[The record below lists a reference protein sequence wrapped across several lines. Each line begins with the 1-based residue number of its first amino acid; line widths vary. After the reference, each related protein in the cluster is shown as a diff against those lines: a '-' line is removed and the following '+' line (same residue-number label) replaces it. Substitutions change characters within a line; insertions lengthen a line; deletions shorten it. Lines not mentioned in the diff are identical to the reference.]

1 MSKEELK
8 YFELSHP
15 EKRLYYIQKY
25 YPETSMWNLP
35 KSVVF
40 KRPAD
45 QALIKKAIA
54 TLIKNNQNMRIRL
67 AETEAGP
74 KQYIAEYSDADAEAE
89 TVEFAGPGGEDK
101 MREWAEAESRR
112 PFSEFTNGRLYRFYV
127 VKLGDGRCG
136 FYFNGHHII
145 FDGVSLALVCDKIV
159 EYYGRLAAGETSI
172 EEEFP
177 LYFDALGR
185 EADYLASKEFEKD
198 RDYWFEKYKTDIE
211 NLELRPASGAKDA
224 LAIERAYY
232 RAPEGL
238 SKRIGEYCDKNKMS
252 AFRVFMCALYA
263 YLFRLTGKEDI
274 VITTGYH
281 GRNEEFKKTTGMF
294 VSTLP
299 MRFAFAADSTFL
311 SLCEKFTPEFKEML
325 SHHAF
330 PSDLLA
336 GEIRR
341 LNREPENLFT
351 IMLSQFIKTAHAD
364 KVNSVLY
371 GSGESFGALTFY
383 INDDAGRGGDIELLV
398 DYRVSMYA
406 GREIDYM
413 AGHIFSLLDSAI
425 SDPDKKIS
433 EYDFIS
439 ESEKRRLLHDFN
451 DSAAYYPAD
460 KTFCDIFDGRA
471 AETPDK
477 KAVVYVDK
485 SMTFGELR
493 DKGAALAAKLRSLG
507 VWRDDI
513 VGIFVDRSL
522 EMFVGAV
529 GVLKS
534 GAAFMPIDT
543 KYPMDR
549 IEFMLE
555 DSRAKV
561 LVTQKHLMDKIKF
574 GGTVIDLDDP
584 ASYGFDALAPAKVEN
599 ISRPEDLAYV
609 IYTSGSTGKPKG
621 TLIEHRALLNFSYW
635 HMNSRGITSADRI
648 SKHASFGFD
657 ASIVEVFPPLIAGAE
672 IHVISEEIKL
682 SLGELNEYFENNKI
696 SGAFL
701 TTQFAEQFC
710 ENIDNKSLRYLDTGG
725 EKLRTFTGRG
735 FQLYNCYGPTECTV
749 YTTNFAVDKNYA
761 NIPIGKP
768 LANTRLYITD
778 RFGNLMPEGY
788 AGELCVAGDCLARG
802 YLNRPETTA
811 EKFVDNPFEKGGRMY
826 RTGDLVRWLPTGDIE
841 YIGRIDNQVKLRGF
855 RIELGEIEI
864 EIMKVAG
871 VKNTAV
877 TVVSD
882 GGNKFI
888 CAYFV
893 AEDSV
898 TADSIKKEITQN
910 LPEFMVPSHFVKLA
924 EMPVNASGKI
934 DRKALPAPNVKDEKS
949 SSDFVSPE
957 GETELKLASLWKETL
972 GAENIGALDNFFK
985 IGGHSLKM
993 VLIQAKIES
1002 VFGCRLSV
1010 RTLFENCSLR
1020 DMAARI
1026 DAARASGAAKT
1037 AGGGA
1042 AEDAKRPGVTEAGN
1056 TVRRGASDPAWVRP
1070 ETEIE
1075 ERLVRV
1081 WEDALGVKGVGAADN
1096 FFAIGG
1102 HSLKMVSLQYKIE
1115 KEFAVRVSIKK
1126 LFDSASVRA
1135 MAGLITEAA
1144 AASEPAGV
1152 REEKRAASSA
1162 SAAEARA
1169 KTAGA
1174 GGRIVYPVSSVQK
1187 RLFIVESMEGPSTSY
1202 NVPFVL
1208 KITGRLDMQ
1217 KFSDAIE
1224 KMVARHE
1231 ALRTSFETV
1240 DGEPVQVVHPTV
1252 RLKKFF
1258 QDASAGVLED
1268 YLSEFVRP
1276 FDLSEPPLFRVKL
1289 LKVGECE
1296 HWLMLD
1302 VHHIIFDGMSLEIF
1316 TRELFEIYSG
1326 RALAELTAQ
1335 YKDFCLWQEKFL
1347 ASPALAEQ
1355 EKVWFEMLSGELPTL
1370 NMPTDFARPPKPDIA
1385 GDHYGFTADPE
1396 ISARLRSLALTTGN
1410 TLYTV
1415 VLAAF
1420 NVLLSRYSQQE
1431 DIIVG
1436 TPLVGRPS
1444 IEAQKMVGMFINTMP
1459 ARNYPKGGKKFSEFL
1474 GEVRSN
1480 FLNIIDNQDYQLDML
1495 IDRLNL
1501 KRASGHNP
1509 LFDAVFVYQTSRGLR
1524 DETFGDVTVR
1534 PQGLETGTAKFDV
1547 TLQAFESEDA
1557 IRFDLEYRKCLFRD
1571 ETIRRMSSQLI
1582 NILDEVSRTPDI
1594 LIEDIE
1600 LVASE
1605 ERKTLLYDFNAT
1617 ALEYDKNITIFEY
1630 FEKTAAEYAANTAVV
1645 FGSKRLTYGQLN
1657 EYANKLARVLIEKG
1671 VKKSDFVAQL
1681 ADKSAE
1687 MIVGLLAIMKAGAC
1701 YVPIDPAY
1709 PADRVDFM
1717 LSDTKAAAIIGQQK
1731 NISAVEYNGPKVPID
1746 DYSIYDA
1753 PGGGENLCRT
1763 AGPRDLAYAIYTS
1776 GSTGKPKG
1784 VMIEHR
1790 SLINLAAC
1798 LIKEFNLTAADKV
1811 TQYMSICFDP
1821 SIGSEIFPTLF
1832 TGAELHVI
1840 EPALR
1845 LLPVELNTYMESAGI
1860 TFSIYPTQFYEQFAE
1875 LTDNR
1880 SARFICCGGD
1890 KLKNFRAKNYTLVN
1904 AYGPTEYTVITT
1916 MFRVEREYDNIPI
1929 GKGVAN
1935 TRMYVLGKKNKLLPI
1950 GVPGELCI
1958 AGDGIARGYLNRPEL
1973 NAEKFPADPFYPDER
1988 MYRTGDLVRWLPDG
2002 NIEFLG
2008 RIDFQV
2014 KIRGFRIELGEIDAQ
2029 LQKHEEI
2036 ETAVVLAKDDE
2047 QKNKYLCAFYTAK
2060 REIPAKEL
2068 KEFLSQTL
2076 ANYMIPAYFIRLE
2089 SMPLNPSGKVDRKAV
2104 GAIEIKTAA
2113 AERILP
2119 SNERE
2124 EKIAKAWREVL
2135 GAKEVGV
2142 NENFFE
2148 IGGHSLKAVT
2158 LTAKLQQDYEVN
2170 INDIFKYQTIGAL
2183 AKNIVEK
2190 KGTLETK
2197 LESLKIKVP
2206 AMEDKFNAFAA
2217 SDEFKKEKAAYDAEN
2232 ARYETLNIHARFNY
2246 NAVLLTGATG
2256 YLGVHMLHDLLKG
2269 WKCDVYLPV
2278 RGKTR
2283 GDALVRVNEK
2293 YRYYFGSELKSA
2305 ELERIKILCADL
2317 EKDMLGLESKEYDDA
2332 AAAVDAIIHPAAN
2345 VKHYGRYEDFY
2356 GPNVKA
2362 VENLLE
2368 FAAAGKK
2375 KDFNHVSTI
2384 SVSAGSIPGRECAVF
2399 TEASC
2404 DIGQRSDNLYIQTK
2418 LEAEKM
2424 VIAARDKYGIRTNI
2438 FRVGNISFN
2447 SKTGHLQ
2454 QNVEENAFSVTVK
2467 SFVNLGVVPETADE
2481 AELSFVDSTSASVLA
2496 LFDRSEIHN
2505 QIYHC
2510 HNTFVVKL
2518 SELLTSPALGL
2529 AVEKL
2534 PFAEF
2539 IDRLKQ
2545 EYPVE
2550 CRRQHVENILLHR
2563 GWLENEDDSTAVVTL
2578 SERTARLLKR
2588 LGVEWP
2594 RVDEAKMT
2602 DMMVMALRERLDFIK
2617 SIGLFKGVPDGV
2629 AREIAFMS
2637 KERVVREG
2645 ADVTWEGDPVS
2656 DFHLI
2661 ISGNAELQK
2670 TSRAGWLGTIMI
2682 LGSGDFIGLDA
2693 LFGGRSN
2700 VTAEAIMDDLRVLS
2714 IDGAKLRERLLM
2726 APELCFNA
2734 LAAVTANSE
2743 RLEGIIT
2750 NID

>member
-15 EKRLYYIQKY
+15 EKRLYYLQKY
-25 YPETSMWNLP
+25 YPETAMWNLP

-40 KRPAD
+40 KGPAD
-45 QALIKKAIA
+45 PALIKKAIA
-54 TLIKNNQNMRIRL
+54 LLIKNNQNMRIRL
-67 AETEAGP
+67 AETEDGP
-74 KQYIAEYSDADAEAE
+74 KQYVAEYSGADAEAE
-89 TVEFAGPGGEDK
+89 TVEFTGPGGEDK

-112 PFSEFTNGRLYRFYV
+112 PFSEFTDGRLYRFYV
-127 VKLGDGRCG
+127 VKLGEGRCG

-159 EYYGRLAAGETSI
+159 EYYERLAAGETSI

-177 LYFDALGR
+177 LYFDAIGR
-185 EADYLASKEFEKD
+185 ESDYLASKEFEKD

-211 NLELRPASGAKDA
+211 NLELRLAPGAKDA

-238 SKRIGEYCDKNKMS
+238 SKRIHDYCDKNKTS

-263 YLFRLTGKEDI
+263 YMFRLTSREDI
-274 VITTGYH
+274 VITTAHH
-281 GRNEEFKKTTGMF
+281 GRSEEFKKTTGMF

-299 MRFAFAADSTFL
+299 MRFSFAADSTFR
-311 SLCEKFTPEFKEML
+311 SLCEKFMPEFKEML
-325 SHHAF
+325 SHQAF

-336 GEIRR
+336 SELRR
-341 LNREPENLFT
+341 LNREPENLF
-351 IMLSQFIKTAHAD
+351 ILILSQFIKTAYAD
-364 KVNSVLY
+364 KVDSVLY

-383 INDDAGRGGDIELLV
+383 INDDAGRGGYLEMIV
-398 DYRVSMYA
+398 DYRVSIYSR
-406 GREIDYM
+406 REIDYM

-439 ESEKRRLLHDFN
+439 ESEKRRLLRDFN
-451 DSAAYYPAD
+451 DTVAYYPSD

-477 KAVVYVDK
+477 KAVVYIDK
-485 SMTFGELR
+485 SMTYGELR
-493 DKGAALAAKLRSLG
+493 DKGASLAAKLRSLG
-507 VWRDDI
+507 VGRDDI

-555 DSRAKV
+555 DSRSKV

-574 GGTVIDLDDP
+574 GGTIIDLDDA
-584 ASYGFDALAPAKVEN
+584 ASYGYDALAPVKVEN

-621 TLIEHRALLNFSYW
+621 TLIEHRSLLNFSYW

-682 SLGELNEYFENNKI
+682 SLGELNEYFENNNI

-725 EKLRTFTGRG
+725 EKIRTFTSRR
-735 FQLYNCYGPTECTV
+735 FQLNNCYGPTECTV
-749 YTTNFAVDKNYA
+749 YTTSFAVDKNYA

-864 EIMKVAG
+864 EIMKVGG
-871 VKNTAV
+871 VKNAAV
-877 TVVSD
+877 TVITD

-898 TADSIKKEITQN
+898 TAESIKKEISQN
-910 LPEFMVPSHFVKLA
+910 LPEFMAPSYFVKLA

-957 GETELKLASLWKETL
+957 GPTELKLASLWKETL
-972 GAENIGALDNFFK
+972 GAENVGAQDNFFK

-993 VLIQAKIES
+993 VIIQAKIES
-1002 VFGCRLSV
+1002 VFGRRLSV
-1010 RTLFENCSLR
+1010 RTLFENCVLR

-1026 DAARASGAAKT
+1026 DSAGAAGAT
-1037 AGGGA
+1037 EAGGGPVV
-1042 AEDAKRPGVTEAGN
+1042 EEVRRPGVEAGN
-1056 TVRRGASDPAWVRP
+1056 TVRRGASDPAWVGP
-1070 ETEIE
+1070 ENEIE
-1075 ERLVRV
+1075 ERLVKI
-1081 WEDALGVKGVGAADN
+1081 WEEALGVRGVGAADN

-1126 LFDSASVRA
+1126 LFDAASVRA
-1135 MAGLITEAA
+1135 MAGIITVAA
-1144 AASEPAGV
+1144 AVSESESV

-1162 SAAEARA
+1162 AAAEARV
-1169 KTAGA
+1169 KTAGE
-1174 GGRIVYPVSSVQK
+1174 GGRTVYPVSSVQK

-1208 KITGRLDMQ
+1208 KITGRLDMP

-1231 ALRTSFETV
+1231 ALRTSFEIV
-1240 DGEPVQVVHPTV
+1240 DGEPVQVVHPAV

-1258 QDASAGVLED
+1258 QDASTGVLED
-1268 YLSEFVRP
+1268 YLREFVRP

-1289 LKVGECE
+1289 LKVGDNE

-1326 RALAELTAQ
+1326 RTLPELTAQ
-1335 YKDFCLWQEKFL
+1335 YKDFCLWQEKFI
-1347 ASPALAEQ
+1347 ASRAAAEQ
-1355 EKVWFEMLSGELPTL
+1355 EKIWFEMLSGELPTL
-1370 NMPTDFARPPKPDIA
+1370 NMPTDFTRPPKPDIA
-1385 GDHYGFTADPE
+1385 GDHYGFTADSE

-1444 IEAQKMVGMFINTMP
+1444 LEAQKMVGMFINTMP

-1495 IDRLNL
+1495 IDRLNV

-1524 DETFGDVTVR
+1524 DETFGEITVR

-1557 IRFDLEYRKCLFRD
+1557 IRFDFEYRKCLFRE

-1582 NILDEVSRTPDI
+1582 NILDEVSRKPDM

-1600 LVASE
+1600 LMSPA
-1605 ERKTLLYDFNAT
+1605 ERKSVLYDFNDT
-1617 ALEYDKNITIFEY
+1617 AMDYPKDKTFVDVFDEQA
-1630 FEKTAAEYAANTAVV
+1630 EKTPDRKAAVYLD
-1645 FGSKRLTYGQLN
+1645 KYMTYGELRAKS
-1657 EYANKLARVLIEKG
+1657 EILAEKLRGLGIVRDDIVGIMVDRSLDMFVGAVGVLKSGAAFMPIDTKYPSDRVE
-1671 VKKSDFVAQL
+1671 FML
-1681 ADKSAE
+1681 ADSSSKVLVTQKHLREIIKFDGTVIELDDDALYE
-1687 MIVGLLAIMKAGAC
+1687 TPALA
-1701 YVPIDPAY
+1701 P
-1709 PADRVDFM
+1709 F
-1717 LSDTKAAAIIGQQK
+1717 K
-1731 NISAVEYNGPKVPID
+1731 NVSRPE
-1746 DYSIYDA
+1746 
-1753 PGGGENLCRT
+1753 
-1763 AGPRDLAYAIYTS
+1763 DLAYVIYTS

-1784 VMIEHR
+1784 TLIEHH
-1790 SLINLAAC
+1790 SLLNFSFWYVKSHRI
-1798 LIKEFNLTAADKV
+1798 TAADALAKHASFGFDG
-1811 TQYMSICFDP
+1811 SIM
-1821 SIGSEIFPTLF
+1821 EVFPPLIA
-1832 TGAELHVI
+1832 GAEVHIISEDIKLSL
-1840 EPALR
+1840 A
-1845 LLPVELNTYMESAGI
+1845 ELNEY
-1860 TFSIYPTQFYEQFAE
+1860 FDKNSIRGAFFTTQLAEQFNENFESKTLRYLDAGGEKLRTFTRRSYE
-1875 LTDNR
+1875 LNN
-1880 SARFICCGGD
+1880 G
-1890 KLKNFRAKNYTLVN
+1890 
-1904 AYGPTEYTVITT
+1904 YGPTECTVYTTFFPVDKQ
-1916 MFRVEREYDNIPI
+1916 YDNIPI
-1929 GKGVAN
+1929 GKPLAN
-1935 TRMYVLGKKNKLLPI
+1935 MRLYVLDKKNKLLPVGI
-1950 GVPGELCI
+1950 PGELCV
-1958 AGDGIARGYLNRPEL
+1958 AGDGVGRGYLGRPEL
-1973 NAEKFPADPFYPDER
+1973 TAEKFPADPFRPGER

-2002 NIEFLG
+2002 NIEYLG

-2014 KIRGFRIELGEIDAQ
+2014 KLRGFRIELGEIEMQ
-2029 LQKHEEI
+2029 LQKFEDI
-2036 ETAVVLAKDDE
+2036 EKAVVIAKDDE
-2047 QKNKYLCAFYTAK
+2047 NGNKFLCAFYTAN
-2060 REIPAKEL
+2060 REIPDKEL
-2068 KEFLSQTL
+2068 KEFLSRSL
-2076 ANYMIPAYFIRLE
+2076 ANYMIPSYFIRLE
-2089 SMPLNPSGKVDRKAV
+2089 SMPLNASGKIDRKAV

-2148 IGGHSLKAVT
+2148 IGGHSLKAVS

-2197 LESLKIKVP
+2197 LESLKTKVP
-2206 AMEDKFNAFAA
+2206 AMEDKLNAFAA
-2217 SDEFKKEKAAYDAEN
+2217 SDEFKKAKAAYDDEN
-2232 ARYETLNIHARFNY
+2232 ARYEALNIHARFSY

-2256 YLGVHMLHDLLKG
+2256 YLGVHMLYDLLKG
-2269 WKCDVYLPV
+2269 WKCDIYLPV

-2293 YRYYFGSELKSA
+2293 YRYYFGSELKNS

-2317 EKDMLGLESKEYDDA
+2317 EKDMLGLDSKEYNDA
-2332 AAAVDAIIHPAAN
+2332 AATVDAIIHPAAN

-2362 VENLLE
+2362 VKTFLE

-2384 SVSAGSIPGRECAVF
+2384 SVSAGSIPGLDCAVF
-2399 TEASC
+2399 TEDSC
-2404 DIGQRSDNLYIQTK
+2404 DIGQKSDNLYVQTK
-2418 LEAEKM
+2418 LEAEKL
-2424 VIAARDKYGIRTNI
+2424 VIAAREKYGIRTNI

-2496 LFDRSEIHN
+2496 LFDRSVIHN

-2510 HNTFVVKL
+2510 HNTFSVKL

-2539 IDRLKQ
+2539 IDRLKE
-2545 EYPVE
+2545 EYSVE

-2563 GWLENEDDSTAVVTL
+2563 GWLESEDESTVMVTL

-2602 DMMVMALRERLDFIK
+2602 DMMAMALRERLDFIK
-2617 SIGLFKGVPDGV
+2617 SIDLFKGVPDGV

-2637 KERVVREG
+2637 KERVVRAG
-2645 ADVTWEGDPVS
+2645 FDVTWEGDPAS

-2661 ISGNAELQK
+2661 ISGNVELQK
-2670 TSRAGWLGTIMI
+2670 TSKAGWLGTIMI

-2700 VTAEAIMDDLRVLS
+2700 VTAEAIMGDLRLLS
-2714 IDGAKLRERLLM
+2714 IDGAKLSQRLLM

>member
-1 MSKEELK
+1 MSQYELK
-8 YFELSHP
+8 YYDLSYP
-15 EKRLYYIQKY
+15 EKRLYNIQKY
-25 YPETSMWNLP
+25 YPRTSMWNLP
-35 KSVVF
+35 KLVVF
-40 KRPAD
+40 KGQAD
-45 QALIKKAIA
+45 PVLIKKAIA
-54 TLIKNNQNMRIRL
+54 LLIKNNQNMRIRL
-67 AETEAGP
+67 AETDEGP
-74 KQYIAEYSDADAEAE
+74 KQYVAQYSDADAEAE
-89 TVEFAGPGGEDK
+89 TVEFAGPGADDR
-101 MREWAEAESRR
+101 MRKWAEAESRR
-112 PFSEFTNGRLYRFYV
+112 PFSEFPGGRLYRFYV
-127 VKLGDGRCG
+127 VKLGGGRSG

-145 FDGVSLALVCDKIV
+145 FDGASLALVCDKIV
-159 EYYGRLAAGETSI
+159 EYYGRLAAGETKI

-177 LYFDALGR
+177 LYLDALGR

-211 NLELRPASGAKDA
+211 NLELRPAPGVRDDFAV
-224 LAIERAYY
+224 ERAYY

-238 SKRIGEYCDKNKMS
+238 SKSIGDYCDKNKTS

-263 YLFRLTGKEDI
+263 YLFRLTAKEDI
-274 VITTGYH
+274 VITTVHHPGS
-281 GRNEEFKKTTGMF
+281 EEFKKTTGMLA
-294 VSTLP
+294 STLP
-299 MRFAFAADSTFL
+299 MRFSFAADSTFR
-311 SLCEKFTPEFKEML
+311 SLCEKFAPEFKEML
-325 SHHAF
+325 SHQAF
-330 PSDLLA
+330 PGDLLA
-336 GEIRR
+336 DELRR

-351 IMLSQFIKTAHAD
+351 VMLSQFIKTAYAD
-364 KVNSVLY
+364 NIDSALY
-371 GSGESFGALTFY
+371 GSGESLGALTFY
-383 INDDAGRGGDIELLV
+383 INDDAGRGGDLELIV

-413 AGHIFSLLDSAI
+413 AGHIFSLLDSAM
-425 SDPDKKIS
+425 SAPDKKIS

-439 ESEKRRLLHDFN
+439 GSEKRRLINDFN
-451 DSAAYYPAD
+451 NTVAYYPSD

-471 AETPDK
+471 SEAPDK

-485 SMTFGELR
+485 SMTYGELR
-493 DKGAALAAKLRSLG
+493 DKSAALAAKLRSLG
-507 VWRDDI
+507 AGRDDI

-574 GGTVIDLDDP
+574 GGTLIDLDDA
-584 ASYGFDALAPAKVEN
+584 ASYGFDASAPAKVEN
-599 ISRPEDLAYV
+599 VSRPEDLAYV

-635 HMNSRGITSADRI
+635 HVNSRGITSADRLA
-648 SKHASFGFD
+648 KHASFGFD
-657 ASIVEVFPPLIAGAE
+657 ASIMEVFPPLIAGAE

-682 SLGELNEYFENNKI
+682 SLGELNEYFENNNI

-735 FQLYNCYGPTECTV
+735 FQLINGYGPTECTV
-749 YTTNFAVDKNYA
+749 YTNNFTVDKNYA

-768 LANTRLYITD
+768 IANTRLYITD

-802 YLNRPETTA
+802 YLNRPDITA

-826 RTGDLVRWLPTGDIE
+826 RTGDLVRWLPTGDME

-855 RIELGEIEI
+855 RIELGEIET
-864 EIMKVAG
+864 EIMKVKG
-871 VKNTAV
+871 VKNSAV
-877 TVVSD
+877 TVASD

-898 TADSIKKEITQN
+898 TAEFIKQEISRN
-910 LPEFMVPSHFVKLA
+910 LPEFMVPSYFVKLA

-934 DRKALPAPNVKDEKS
+934 DRKALPAPSVKDEKS

-957 GETELKLASLWKETL
+957 GATELKLASLWKETL
-972 GAENIGALDNFFK
+972 GAENISALDNFFK

-993 VLIQAKIES
+993 VLIQAKIE
-1002 VFGCRLSV
+1002 
-1010 RTLFENCSLR
+1010 
-1020 DMAARI
+1020 
-1026 DAARASGAAKT
+1026 
-1037 AGGGA
+1037 
-1042 AEDAKRPGVTEAGN
+1042 
-1056 TVRRGASDPAWVRP
+1056 
-1070 ETEIE
+1070 
-1075 ERLVRV
+1075 
-1081 WEDALGVKGVGAADN
+1081 
-1096 FFAIGG
+1096 
-1102 HSLKMVSLQYKIE
+1102 
-1115 KEFAVRVSIKK
+1115 KEFAVRISIKK
-1126 LFDSASVRA
+1126 LFDAPSVRA

-1144 AASEPAGV
+1144 AASEAGGV
-1152 REEKRAASSA
+1152 RGEKPAVSLAAS
-1162 SAAEARA
+1162 AEARA
-1169 KTAGA
+1169 KTAG
-1174 GGRIVYPVSSVQK
+1174 GSGRAVYPVSSVQK

-1202 NVPFVL
+1202 NVPIAL
-1208 KITGRLDMQ
+1208 KITGRLDMLS
-1217 KFSDAIE
+1217 FSGAIE

-1240 DGEPVQVVHPTV
+1240 DGEPVQVVHPAV
-1252 RLKKFF
+1252 KLKKFF
-1258 QDASAGVLED
+1258 QDASAGVVED
-1268 YLSEFVRP
+1268 YLKDFVRP
-1276 FDLSEPPLFRVKL
+1276 FDLSEPPLLRVKL
-1289 LKVGECE
+1289 LKVGDNE
-1296 HWLMLD
+1296 HWLLLD
-1302 VHHIIFDGMSLEIF
+1302 AHHMIFDGMSLEIF
-1316 TRELFEIYSG
+1316 TRELFEIYAG
-1326 RALAELTAQ
+1326 RELPQLTAQ

-1347 ASPALAEQ
+1347 ASPALAAQ
-1355 EKVWFEMLSGELPTL
+1355 EKVWFEMLSGDLPTL
-1370 NMPTDFARPPKPDIA
+1370 NMPTDFTRPPKPDIA
-1385 GDHYGFTADPE
+1385 GGHYSFTADAE
-1396 ISARLRSLALTTGN
+1396 ISARLRSLAVATGN

-1436 TPLVGRPS
+1436 TPLAGRPS
-1444 IEAQKMVGMFINTMP
+1444 IEAQKMVGMFVNTMP

-1501 KRASGHNP
+1501 KRVSGHNP

-1524 DETFGDVTVR
+1524 EESFGDITVR
-1534 PQGLETGTAKFDV
+1534 PRELETGAAKFDLM
-1547 TLQAFESEDA
+1547 LQAFESEDA
-1557 IRFDLEYRKCLFRD
+1557 IRFDLEYRKCLFRE
-1571 ETIRRMSSQLI
+1571 ETIRRMSSHLI
-1582 NILDEVSRTPDI
+1582 NILDEVSRRPD
-1594 LIEDIE
+1594 LALEDIE
-1600 LVASE
+1600 LMSPA
-1605 ERKTLLYDFNAT
+1605 ERKTVLYDFNDT
-1617 ALEYDKNITIFEY
+1617 AMDYPKDKTFVDV
-1630 FEKTAAEYAANTAVV
+1630 FDGQAEKTPHRKAAVYLDK
-1645 FGSKRLTYGQLN
+1645 FMTYGELRAKS
-1657 EYANKLARVLIEKG
+1657 EILAEKLRSLGVARDDIVGIMVDRSLDMFVGAVGVL
-1671 VKKSDFVAQL
+1671 KSGAAFMPIDTKYPPDRVEFML
-1681 ADKSAE
+1681 ADSASKVLVTQKHLRE
-1687 MIVGLLAIMKAGAC
+1687 SVKFDGTVIELDETGL
-1701 YVPIDPAY
+1701 YDTPAR
-1709 PADRVDFM
+1709 ASF
-1717 LSDTKAAAIIGQQK
+1717 K
-1731 NISAVEYNGPKVPID
+1731 NVSRPE
-1746 DYSIYDA
+1746 
-1753 PGGGENLCRT
+1753 
-1763 AGPRDLAYAIYTS
+1763 DLAYVIYTS

-1784 VMIEHR
+1784 TLIEHH
-1790 SLINLAAC
+1790 SLLNFSFWYVKSHRI
-1798 LIKEFNLTAADKV
+1798 TAADALAKHASFGFDA
-1811 TQYMSICFDP
+1811 SIM
-1821 SIGSEIFPTLF
+1821 EVFPPLIA
-1832 TGAELHVI
+1832 GAEVHIISEDIKLS
-1840 EPALR
+1840 LT
-1845 LLPVELNTYMESAGI
+1845 ELNDY
-1860 TFSIYPTQFYEQFAE
+1860 FDKNSIRGAFFTTQLAEQFNGNFESKTLRYIDAGGEKLRTFTRRSYE
-1875 LTDNR
+1875 LNN
-1880 SARFICCGGD
+1880 G
-1890 KLKNFRAKNYTLVN
+1890 
-1904 AYGPTEYTVITT
+1904 YGPTECTVYTTFFPVDKQ
-1916 MFRVEREYDNIPI
+1916 YDNIPI
-1929 GKGVAN
+1929 GKPLAN
-1935 TRMYVLGKKNKLLPI
+1935 MRLYVLDKKNKLLPAGI
-1950 GVPGELCI
+1950 PGELCV
-1958 AGDGIARGYLNRPEL
+1958 AGDGVGRGYLGRPEL
-1973 NAEKFPADPFYPDER
+1973 TAEKFPADPFYPGER

-2002 NIEFLG
+2002 NIEYLG

-2014 KIRGFRIELGEIDAQ
+2014 KLRGFRIELGEIEMQ
-2029 LQKHEEI
+2029 LQKFEDI
-2036 ETAVVLAKDDE
+2036 EKSVVIAKDDE
-2047 QKNKYLCAFYTAK
+2047 NGNKFLCAFYTAGRDIPDK
-2060 REIPAKEL
+2060 EI
-2068 KEFLSQTL
+2068 KEFLARSL
-2076 ANYMIPAYFIRLE
+2076 ANYMIPSYFIRLE
-2089 SMPLNPSGKVDRKAV
+2089 SMPVNASGKIDRKAV

-2113 AERILP
+2113 AGRILP

-2142 NENFFE
+2142 NENFFD

-2197 LESLKIKVP
+2197 LESLKTKVP
-2206 AMEDKFNAFAA
+2206 AMADKFNAFAA
-2217 SDEFKKEKAAYDAEN
+2217 SDEFNKVKASYDAEN
-2232 ARYETLNIHARFNY
+2232 ARYEAMDIHARFNY

-2269 WKCDVYLPV
+2269 WKCDIYLPV
-2278 RGKTR
+2278 RAKTS

-2305 ELERIKILCADL
+2305 ELGRIKILCADL
-2317 EKDMLGLESKEYDDA
+2317 EKDMLGLGAKEYNA
-2332 AAAVDAIIHPAAN
+2332 AAGAVEAIIHSAAN

-2384 SVSAGSIPGRECAVF
+2384 SVSAGSIPGRDCAVF
-2399 TEASC
+2399 MEDSC
-2404 DIGQRSDNLYIQTK
+2404 DIGQKCDNLYVQTK
-2418 LEAEKM
+2418 LEAEKL
-2424 VIAARDKYGIRTNI
+2424 VLAARQKYGIRTNI

-2454 QNVEENAFSVTVK
+2454 QNVEENAFSVMVK

-2481 AELSFVDSTSASVLA
+2481 AELSFVDSTSAAVLA
-2496 LFDRSEIHN
+2496 LFDRSGIHD

-2510 HNTFVVKL
+2510 QSTFTLKL

-2529 AVEKL
+2529 AVDKL

-2539 IDRLKQ
+2539 IDRLKE
-2545 EYPVE
+2545 EYPLE
-2550 CRRQHVENILLHR
+2550 CRRRHVENILLHR
-2563 GWLENEDDSTAVVTL
+2563 GWLESEDDSTAMVTL
-2578 SERTARLLKR
+2578 SGRTARLLKR
-2588 LGVEWP
+2588 LGFEWP
-2594 RVDEAKMT
+2594 RVDEEKMT
-2602 DMMVMALRERLDFIK
+2602 GMMVMALRERLDFIK
-2617 SIGLFKGVPDGV
+2617 STDLFRGVPDGV

-2637 KERVVREG
+2637 KERVIRDG
-2645 ADVTWEGDPVS
+2645 ADIVWEGDPVG

-2670 TSRAGWLGTIMI
+2670 TSKAGWLGTIMI
-2682 LGSGDFIGLDA
+2682 LGSGDFIGLDS

-2700 VTAEAIMDDLRVLS
+2700 VTAEAIMGDLRVLA
-2714 IDGAKLRERLLM
+2714 IDGAKLRQRLLM
-2726 APELCFNA
+2726 APELCLNT
-2734 LAAVTANSE
+2734 LAAAAAKSE